1 MSPTRLKPAA
11 LAERADRMVLVQA
24 HVSGLLILGAAVFT
38 RAAWRLRVTPHTGYG
53 RAAAALLW
61 AAALAGVVA
70 AIGPWLWQLR
80 VAAQRRLIAGAL
92 VGCAG
97 GLVAILPSIGYTPL
111 FGAQAMLTAAVL
123 TEVGTRKGAMTW
135 FWVTGIVLVTAVFI
149 YWRVFVP
156 VSLPE

>member
-1 MSPTRLKPAA
+1 VSKTRVKGG
-11 LAERADRMVLVQA
+11 LAERTDRLVLVQA
-24 HVSGLLILGAAVFT
+24 HVSGLLMFGAALFA
-38 RAAWRLRVTPHTGYG
+38 RAAWRSRLTPHTGYG
-53 RAAAALLW
+53 RAATVLLS
-61 AAALAGVVA
+61 AGALAGLIA

-80 VAAQRRLIAGAL
+80 VDGQRRLIAVAL

-123 TEVGTRKGAMTW
+123 TEVGTRKGAMAW
-135 FWVTGIVLVTAVFI
+135 FWVSGIVLVATVFI

-156 VSLPE
+156 FALPE